1 MLIRAKAPLR
11 ISFAGGGTDV
21 VPFPQEEGGA
31 VLNATI
37 TKFAHATLRSRD
49 DRQIKIESLDL
60 DEIGEYE
67 IDGPLEFDGKL
78 DLIKAA
84 IKRLGPE
91 DAGYS
96 LFLQSSAPPGS
107 GLGSSS
113 TMMVALVGLLVA
125 ARNQALTEYEVADLA
140 HSIERNDLGV
150 GGGSQ
155 DHYSAA
161 FGGFNFIEF
170 EGDRVIVNPLRVS
183 PDTIYELEHNLLL
196 CYTGTT
202 RRSDRIIAD
211 QTARFEAG
219 EEATRNALLRQKEL
233 AIEMKNALLQ
243 RRIADFGDLLGQAWE
258 AKKQMSP
265 HITNDAIDELY
276 DTARSHGAQGGKI
289 TGAGGGG
296 YLMLYCEHERRHHV
310 AEAVTK
316 LGAAVTDLSFYPD
329 GVRTWRVGDGA

>member
-67 IDGPLEFDGKL
+67 LDEPLEFDGKL

-84 IKRLGPE
+84 IKRVGPE
-91 DAGYS
+91 DSTGFS
-96 LFLQSSAPPGS
+96 LFLQSNAPPGS

-125 ARNQALTEYEVADLA
+125 ARNLALTEYEIAELA
-140 HSIERNDLGV
+140 HSIERTDLGV

-155 DHYSAA
+155 DHYSAT

-170 EGDRVIVNPLRVS
+170 EADRVIVNPLRIS

-202 RRSDRIIAD
+202 RELRAHHRRPDRPLRGRRVSDPRRPAAPEGARHRDEERAAPAPDLATSAGCSERPGKSRSGCRR
-211 QTARFEAG
+211 TSPTPPSTSS
-219 EEATRNALLRQKEL
+219 TRPPA
-233 AIEMKNALLQ
+233 AA
-243 RRIADFGDLLGQAWE
+243 
-258 AKKQMSP
+258 
-265 HITNDAIDELY
+265 
-276 DTARSHGAQGGKI
+276 ARS
-289 TGAGGGG
+289 
-296 YLMLYCEHERRHHV
+296 
-310 AEAVTK
+310 
-316 LGAAVTDLSFYPD
+316 AARSPVPAAAAT
-329 GVRTWRVGDGA
+329 